1 MSAWGG
7 RRVTEARKRIAQLLP
22 MPCAACGLPV
32 TAATPWDIGHTIGRD
47 IAPDLMWD
55 TSLWRVEHSRC
66 NRAAGARYRNA
77 KHNRRVMRTTSRDW

>member
-1 MSAWGG
+1 MSTWGG

-47 IAPDLMWD
+47 IARRRDLIP
-55 TSLWRVEHSRC
+55 
-66 NRAAGARYRNA
+66 RARWTRTRRARITRA
-77 KHNRRVMRTTSRDW
+77 LRRLIGGRP